1 MDASAFGVAI
11 TSLPYEMVPNYFT
24 WDGASGVWVRFCV
37 SDATFSQDAAADE
50 GDAAV
55 VRSVRVLG
63 VVGEWWGG
71 QSTLFVTLIDLP
83 KHFTF
88 LHLIDPWV
96 Y

>member
-63 VVGEWWGG
+63 VVGEWWTEAVISQRTCAQG
-71 QSTLFVTLIDLP
+71 LFIRIISYL
-83 KHFTF
+83 
-88 LHLIDPWV
+88 
-96 Y
+96 